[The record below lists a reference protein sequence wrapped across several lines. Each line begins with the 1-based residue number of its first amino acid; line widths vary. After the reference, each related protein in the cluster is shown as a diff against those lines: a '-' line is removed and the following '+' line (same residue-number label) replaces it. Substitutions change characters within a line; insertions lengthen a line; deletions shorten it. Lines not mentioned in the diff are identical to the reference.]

1 MNGRVLDQLSRR
13 VRFTCVAVI
22 GEAPPLSSRKPPAV
36 ALLQMRK
43 DLARAAIDSAVLRL
57 QDRDLV
63 GACNGPQLVSLS
75 RPRFH
80 LPRDEASTA
89 SATKAVLLVAS
100 AARIIAATVAF
111 GMGIDKPDV
120 RWVLHVDPRL
130 RSTRTTRS
138 SGAPAATR
146 KLRKRG
152 CSTGSRTSARL
163 GISLRGALAVA
174 SSPASRSACRP
185 NTTER
190 NSPRGRSCS
199 NDGCCA
205 PFERLAGE
213 HCSALAQRDYPRRM
227 QKVAVWDAARI
238 GHRLPVCRQL
248 GWLLDRGKRRHRPSG
263 GAS

>member
-22 GEAPPLSSRKPPAV
+22 GEPPPVSSRQPPAV

-43 DLARAAIDSAVLRL
+43 DLAGAAIDSAVLRL

-120 RWVLHVDPRL
+120 RWVLHVDPPGFARRVL
-130 RSTRTTRS
+130 P
-138 SGAPAATR
+138 GARARRPR
-146 KLRKRG
+146 RG
-152 CSTGSRTSARL
+152 SCAS
-163 GISLRGALAVA
+163 AVA
-174 SSPASRSACRP
+174 
-185 NTTER
+185 
-190 NSPRGRSCS
+190 
-199 NDGCCA
+199 
-205 PFERLAGE
+205 L
-213 HCSALAQRDYPRRM
+213 Q
-227 QKVAVWDAARI
+227 
-238 GHRLPVCRQL
+238 
-248 GWLLDRGKRRHRPSG
+248 DRGLRHGSAFHFVERWR
-263 GAS
+263 